1 MTDPRQPA
9 DKLLQIRRQHW
20 PESVTPVGELM
31 VRVYR
36 LSGLVHDS
44 VVQRVAAHGL
54 SFMEFE
60 VLVTLR
66 GVAPPYE
73 LVPTELYSAVLISS
87 GGLTKVLHALQK
99 RGLVTRA
106 EGETDKRSK
115 PVRLTAKGRVLAERV
130 MADILEMDRK
140 MILSGLSEADVERL
154 TRLLRKLLATLEP
167 TSD

>member
-87 GGLTKVLHALQK
+87 GGLTKVLHGLQK

-140 MILSGLSEADVERL
+140 MILGGLSEADVERL